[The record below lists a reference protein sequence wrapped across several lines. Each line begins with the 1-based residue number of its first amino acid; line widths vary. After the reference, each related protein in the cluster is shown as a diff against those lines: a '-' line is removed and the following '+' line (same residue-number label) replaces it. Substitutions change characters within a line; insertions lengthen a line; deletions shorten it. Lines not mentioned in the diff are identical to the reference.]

1 MRMNMQQKT
10 LRAFAIIAVILALD
24 IATKAWALRTLSP
37 GWTVEGLGGLV
48 PITLTFNTG
57 VAFGISVGEMR
68 WVIVAATIVVMGA
81 LLTLFRQAPERDML
95 RICSIAA
102 VFAGALG
109 NLIDRLRWDRGVVD
123 FIGPFDLGFAHF
135 PIFNIADM
143 AITTGA
149 ALLAIS
155 LWIEDRAV
163 KAAKVEP
170 VDAET
175 RA

>member
-1 MRMNMQQKT
+1 MQPKY

-24 IATKAWALRTLSP
+24 VVTKAWALRTLSP
-37 GWTVEGLGGLV
+37 GWTVEGVGGLV

-68 WVIVAATIVVMGA
+68 WVIVAATFIVMGA
-81 LLTLFRQAPERDML
+81 LVTLFRQALESDTL
-95 RICSIAA
+95 RVCSIAT

-123 FIGPFDLGFAHF
+123 FIGPFNLGFTHF

-155 LWIEDRAV
+155 LWIEDRAL
-163 KAAKVEP
+163 KAGKVVVP
-170 VDAET
+170 ADAGGRE
-175 RA
+175 

>member
-1 MRMNMQQKT
+1 MQQKN
-10 LRAFAIIAVILALD
+10 LRAFVIIAVILALD
-24 IATKAWALRTLSP
+24 IATKAWALRSLSP

-48 PITLTFNTG
+48 PVTLTFNTG

-68 WVIVAATIVVMGA
+68 WVIIGATVIVMFA
-81 LLTLFRQAPERDML
+81 LFTLFRQARENDTL
-95 RICSIAA
+95 RICSISA

-109 NLIDRLRWDRGVVD
+109 NLLDRLRWDRGVVD

-135 PIFNIADM
+135 PIFNVADM

-155 LWIEDRAV
+155 LWIEDRAA
-163 KAAKVEP
+163 KAAKVAP
-170 VDAET
+170 AVDAAGGRE
-175 RA
+175 